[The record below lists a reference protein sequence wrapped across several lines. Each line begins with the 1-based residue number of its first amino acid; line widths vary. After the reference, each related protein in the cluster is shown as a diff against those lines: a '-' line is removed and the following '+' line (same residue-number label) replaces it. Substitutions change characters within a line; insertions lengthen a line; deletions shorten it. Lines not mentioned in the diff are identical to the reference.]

1 MFHPAQYQNN
11 LAYFRF
17 RYRSKK
23 PFWLCRSMP
32 DIVHQTRART
42 QNFSREIGISELAS
56 LWLPPRYLTS
66 LPILSL
72 CRIHIHN
79 FSAMICIFQTISL
92 FDGVVITGL
101 PFCAR
106 PSNSAMLM
114 SAMSFTLLDI
124 LVQTFSCTLSD
135 VPVLFCQGL
144 YQIYL
149 LGRLLWPHVP
159 KSPVLSLMLSS
170 SLRHGPIFARTPS
183 FVLFSA

>member
-23 PFWLCRSMP
+23 PFWLCRGMP

-42 QNFSREIGISELAS
+42 QNFSREIGVSELAS

-106 PSNSAMLM
+106 LSNSAMLM
-114 SAMSFTLLDI
+114 SAMSFTL
-124 LVQTFSCTLSD
+124 SN

-159 KSPVLSLMLSS
+159 KSPFLSLMLSS
-170 SLRHGPIFARTPS
+170 SLRNGSIFARTPS
-183 FVLFSA
+183 FVLSST